1 MDLINY
7 ALNKNAG
14 SGGGTSTANL
24 AKVATTGNY
33 TDLKDAP
40 LKEDTLFPNNKLKAY
55 TIDRALNVNNGLTL
69 IDNTGTGK
77 DSAFFTIE
85 NMSSG
90 ESISLGKTDL
100 KEIKEKIN
108 SLSTVAITGSYS
120 DLQDTCFQSGFGTSA
135 ISQKDTSDCPQS
147 GAAFGKYSFA
157 GISCQTGGVTWTA
170 FDSDELSRFR
180 ISYDG
185 ENVLF
190 TRAGDSNIEDIKP
203 PIKFTFNYLEE
214 SGDYSSIE
222 NIITSVKRVQSSV
235 SACAQWQVTLLNPLV
250 IAVGNDDYG
259 YEYEKPEAF
268 SLTPF
273 LTLEQGTFSSESS
286 GSNSIAVGNG
296 TIATGPSQ
304 FVCGSYNEAKE
315 DARFIVGG
323 GTSEDNKKNILETDS
338 QGNLKIT
345 GDLTAVVEKEEVTLS
360 SLLSKIK
367 NINPLEQNVTVSYQG
382 NSIDMG
388 TLQSF
393 CETVFVSMRDIYSQ
407 LQAINE
413 KLGISTTSNTSENTT
428 IN

>member
-14 SGGGTSTANL
+14 GDGGTSTANL

-33 TDLKDAP
+33 TDLKNAP
-40 LKEDTLFPNNKLKAY
+40 LKEDTLYPNNKLKAY

-100 KEIKEKIN
+100 KDIKEKVS
-108 SLSTVAITGSYS
+108 SLSTVAITGNYG

-135 ISQKDTSDCPQS
+135 IFQKDTSDYPQS
-147 GAAFGKYSFA
+147 GAAYGNYSFA
-157 GISCQTGGVTWTA
+157 GISCQTGDMTWTA

-190 TRAGDSNIEDIKP
+190 TRAGDSHIEDIKP
-203 PIKFTFNYLEE
+203 PIKFTFNYSDET
-214 SGDYSSIE
+214 GDSNSVE
-222 NIITSVKRVQSSV
+222 NIITLVKRVQSSV
-235 SACAQWQVTLLNPLV
+235 SGCVQWQVTLLNPLV

-273 LTLEQGTFSSESS
+273 LTLEQGTLSSESS
-286 GSNSIAVGNG
+286 GFKSIAVGNG
-296 TIATGPSQ
+296 TVATGSSQ
-304 FVCGSYNEAKE
+304 LVCGSYNEAKE
-315 DARFIVGG
+315 DAYFIVGG
-323 GTSEDNKKNILETDS
+323 GTEDNKKNILEIDS

-367 NINPLEQNVTVSYQG
+367 NMNPLEQNITVSFQG
-382 NSIDMG
+382 NSIEVG

-393 CETVFVSMRDIYSQ
+393 CESVFASMNDIYSQ
-407 LQAINE
+407 LRAINE
-413 KLGISTTSNTSENTT
+413 KLGITTTSSTSENTT
-428 IN
+428 TN

>member
-14 SGGGTSTANL
+14 GDGGTSTANL

-33 TDLKDAP
+33 TDLKNAP
-40 LKEDTLFPNNKLKAY
+40 LKEDTLYPNNKLKAY

-100 KEIKEKIN
+100 KDIKEKVS
-108 SLSTVAITGSYS
+108 SLSTVAITGNYG

-135 ISQKDTSDCPQS
+135 ISQKDTSDYPQS
-147 GAAFGKYSFA
+147 GAAYGKYSFA
-157 GISCQTGGVTWTA
+157 GIACQTGNMIWTA

-203 PIKFTFNYLEE
+203 PIKFTFNYSDET
-214 SGDYSSIE
+214 GDSNSVE

-235 SACAQWQVTLLNPLV
+235 SGCVQWQVTLLNPLV

-273 LTLEQGTFSSESS
+273 LTLEQGTLSSESS
-286 GSNSIAVGNG
+286 GFKSIAVGDG
-296 TIATGPSQ
+296 TVATGSSQ
-304 FVCGSYNEAKE
+304 LVCGSYNEAKE
-315 DARFIVGG
+315 DVRFIVGG
-323 GTSEDNKKNILETDS
+323 GSETYRKNILEADS

-367 NINPLEQNVTVSYQG
+367 NMNLLEQNITVSDQG
-382 NSIDMG
+382 NSIDIG

-393 CETVFVSMRDIYSQ
+393 CESVFANMNDIYSQ
-407 LQAINE
+407 LRAINE
-413 KLGISTTSNTSENTT
+413 KLGITTTSSTSENTT
-428 IN
+428 TN